1 MYSTHLDAATLGGD
15 DASTNG
21 HVKFTPRH
29 RLYPDIVT
37 LKQSNTIIAAGLVAQ
52 SFNPATGGHELWD
65 GLRQKRPLMS
75 MRLGFC
81 GRPSR
86 KRRSEEDERNVP
98 AACTSYDWVRI
109 QANHRVSTPRGEMG
123 GRCFFCQ
130 FEPNFPLPYCTVVEG
145 CPAGGLCHHA
155 VPVYAQVQLWIR
167 FTLII
172 WL

>member
-75 MRLGFC
+75 RRLGFC

-98 AACTSYDWVRI
+98 AACTSYD
-109 QANHRVSTPRGEMG
+109 
-123 GRCFFCQ
+123 
-130 FEPNFPLPYCTVVEG
+130 
-145 CPAGGLCHHA
+145 
-155 VPVYAQVQLWIR
+155 
-167 FTLII
+167 
-172 WL
+172 